1 MPKKKTSKALA
12 STKSTAPALPQ
23 RFAIAD
29 TEIRPEQFYR
39 LSERQPAERGPWSD
53 EPGKIAWKD
62 PETGLDCIILRQE
75 NSTLSGYV
83 SVDPD
88 HPLHGYNHD
97 ALPRAVRNASHGCVD
112 YAEPCRKYGSEAVRV
127 CHIRPTGTPS
137 HAPGA
142 DHHDDKWW
150 FGFRTSHPGD
160 LVPVGMKPSRHREEG
175 EVYRDMHYVFMEV
188 RKLAHALKAFAD
200 RSVEGSSKPLQLG
213 SRAIDEDQA

>member
-1 MPKKKTSKALA
+1 MPKRKTSKALA
-12 STKSTAPALPQ
+12 RTKSTAPALQQ

-39 LSERQPAERGPWSD
+39 LPERQPTERGPWSD
-53 EPGKIAWKD
+53 EPEKIAWKD
-62 PETGLDCIILRQE
+62 HETGLDCIILRQE

-97 ALPRAVRNASHGCVD
+97 ALPRAVRNVCHGCVD
-112 YAEPCRKYGSEAVRV
+112 YAEPCRKYGPEAVRV

-137 HAPGA
+137 HAPGE

-150 FGFRTSHPGD
+150 FGFRTSHSGD
-160 LVPVGMKPSRHREEG
+160 LVPVGMKPHRHREEG
-175 EVYRDMHYVFMEV
+175 EVYRDMHFVFHEV
-188 RKLAHALKAFAD
+188 RNLARALKAFTH
-200 RSVEGSSKPLQLG
+200 RPVEGSSKPLQIG